1 MDVCESNGI
10 IGTPIGD
17 QAWDGGLQIAG
28 VTQDPGTTSFGP
40 ISSGLTQIP
49 NPLGNELACDVNTVA
64 LGGGL

>member
-1 MDVCESNGI
+1 
-10 IGTPIGD
+10 
-17 QAWDGGLQIAG
+17 

-40 ISSGLTQIP
+40 LSSSLAQIP